1 MKKSKKKYSLK
12 QNLPPGSLI
21 HTGERYQEITNIHLL
36 SYNSDEIQEY
46 QLNNIEEII
55 PLLKKD
61 RVNWIKISGLQNI
74 SIFEKINSL
83 FKVHSLILEDILN
96 THHIPKV
103 EEYDEQIFFTIKQ
116 LNYNPN
122 VEFIEKHQ
130 ISFILGSN
138 YLFSFEEFDSNL
150 FEPIILRLRNKKG
163 KVRLMGCDYLLYA
176 ITDICVDAYLKI
188 IDDFEDDIEKIEEEL
203 LNNHSKLIV
212 QKIMLKRKQHL
223 SLKKT
228 IYPTLDEVRK
238 LKNIDSK
245 LISDK
250 TVYYFQDIIDHLS
263 QISQN
268 IEAFRET
275 ISNMMD
281 MYLANNDIKMN
292 EIMKRLTVVATIFI
306 PLTFIVGVYGMNFK
320 YMPELEWK
328 YGYLFIWSFM
338 LLTFTGMVIYLKRQ
352 KWF

>member
-12 QNLPPGSLI
+12 QNLPPGSLV
-21 HTGERYQEITNIHLL
+21 HTGTKYQDTTKIHLL
-36 SYNSDEIQEY
+36 VYNANEINEY
-46 QLNNIEEII
+46 HLQNIEELI
-55 PLLKKD
+55 LLIKPD
-61 RVNWIKISGLQNI
+61 RVNWIKISGLHDI
-74 SIFEKINSL
+74 SLFEKVNS
-83 FKVHSLILEDILN
+83 FFNVHTLILEDILN
-96 THHIPKV
+96 THHMPKI
-103 EEYDEQIFFTIKQ
+103 EDYNEHIFFTIKQ
-116 LNYNPN
+116 LKYQPN

-130 ISFILGSN
+130 LSFILGSH
-138 YLFSFEEFDSNL
+138 YLFTFEEFESNL
-150 FEPIILRLRNKKG
+150 LDPIILRLKSKKG
-163 KVRLMGCDYLLYA
+163 KVRWMGNDYLMYA
-176 ITDICVDAYLKI
+176 IADICVDAYLKI
-188 IDDFEDDIEKIEEEL
+188 IDEIEDDIEKIEEEL

-212 QKIMLKRKQHL
+212 EKIMLKRKQHL

-238 LKNIDSK
+238 LKTIDSK
-245 LISDK
+245 LICNK
-250 TVYYFQDIIDHLS
+250 TIIYFQDIIDHLN
-263 QISQN
+263 QIAQN

-328 YGYLFIWSFM
+328 YGYLFIWVIM
-338 LLTFTGMVIYLKRQ
+338 LLSVSWMIVYLKRQ